1 KETVLRERVYTIVSE
16 SINVEDR
23 MLQIEQLYETI
34 ELYKFLMDLESRSE
48 VIVSFLA
55 VLELLKLNRYYLES
69 VEPLV
74 LRRRV

>member
-1 KETVLRERVYTIVSE
+1 MY
-16 SINVEDR
+16 
-23 MLQIEQLYETI
+23 
-34 ELYKFLMDLESRSE
+34 LESRSE